1 MDPYYSVNLKIQD
14 KNGRLVFSRGA
25 ENESAYHSFPF
36 TENLPKL
43 NLLLNESQPG
53 FVSSLLTAG
62 SGIYLVVFILIIFLM
77 ALGFIFTI
85 YTINEELRL
94 NKLKSEFISNVSHEL
109 KSPLTSIR
117 MMTEMLHSK
126 RVSSEERK
134 SEYYSVML
142 EETEHLSHLIDNIL
156 DFSRLEDERKKYH
169 YEDQDLIDLLEKFL
183 DSVGERLKEG
193 GFMVRFDHSGQVPFI
208 SADKDALH
216 QVFYNLVDNAIKYSG
231 NSRQV
236 DISLVV
242 RDEEVLVSVKDYGI
256 GISRSDQEKIFER
269 FYRSEDPQTKD
280 VKGSGIG
287 LTIVKKIVE
296 AHRGHLTLESRP
308 GKGST
313 FCIHLPI
320 SNNKEQ

>member
-1 MDPYYSVNLKIQD
+1 
-14 KNGRLVFSRGA
+14 
-25 ENESAYHSFPF
+25 
-36 TENLPKL
+36 
-43 NLLLNESQPG
+43 
-53 FVSSLLTAG
+53 
-62 SGIYLVVFILIIFLM
+62 
-77 ALGFIFTI
+77 
-85 YTINEELRL
+85 
-94 NKLKSEFISNVSHEL
+94 
-109 KSPLTSIR
+109 

-169 YEDQDLIDLLEKFL
+169 YEDQDLIELLERFL
-183 DSVGERLKEG
+183 DSIGERLREA
-193 GFMVRFDHSGQVPFI
+193 GFTVRFDHPSQVPFI
-208 SADKDALH
+208 RADKDALH